1 MANSKHIEGSKLYL
15 KCLGALA
22 GGVIGDAMGA
32 PSEGKSPAEIE
43 SRFGWVDDFASGG
56 TDDTILRDILAA
68 TLIRTS
74 GYATIDDWADDWLA
88 RWDEIFGPKQNR
100 FFLSVLHTARR
111 LRVQGEPRLAALGN
125 IPCSS
130 SAMCIAPVGL
140 VNACNPAQAAAQ
152 ATHLASLINVQ
163 DAGFC
168 QDGAAII
175 AAAVAAAC
183 RTDATVESI
192 LQEAVAHIPATSG
205 ARMLA
210 GVEQAVSGTR
220 GRDYAAFRSYVH
232 ERAERFFQLRK
243 ANSLETVPL
252 TLALFSLAAGNPER
266 CVTYAANFGRDTDTM
281 AAMAGAIA
289 GAYGGADA
297 IRPDWLEKVKRN
309 ADQDQEELARGLAS
323 AAISKM
329 ERERTAAAALSAL
342 LN

>member
-1 MANSKHIEGSKLYL
+1 MADIERSRLYD
-15 KCLGALA
+15 KCLGALV
-22 GGVIGDAMGA
+22 GGVIGDALGA
-32 PSEGKSPAEIE
+32 PTEGKSPAEID
-43 SRFGWVDDFASGG
+43 SRFGWVDDFESGG
-56 TDDTILRDILAA
+56 TDDTVLRDILAR

-88 RWDEIFGPKQNR
+88 GWDEIFGPKQNR

-111 LRVQGEPRLAALGN
+111 LRVQGEPRQAALGN

-168 QDGAAII
+168 QDGAAIV

-183 RTDATVESI
+183 RPDATVESI
-192 LQEAVAHIPATSG
+192 LQHAVAPVPATSG

-210 GVEQAVSGTR
+210 GVQQALDAAR
-220 GRDYAAFRSYVH
+220 GRDYAAFRIYVH
-232 ERAERFFQLRK
+232 EHRDRFFQPRK

-252 TLALFSLAAGNPER
+252 TLALFSLAGGDVER
-266 CVTYAANFGRDTDTM
+266 CVTDAANLGGDTDTM

-289 GAYGGADA
+289 GAFGGVGA
-297 IRPDWLEKVKRN
+297 IRPDWLDKVKRN
-309 ADQDQEELARGLAS
+309 ADQDQEELARGLA
-323 AAISKM
+323 AAAVTKLT
-329 ERERTAAAALSAL
+329 RERAAAAALAAL
-342 LN
+342 LS

>member
-1 MANSKHIEGSKLYL
+1 MAEIEGSRLYD
-15 KCLGALA
+15 KCLGALV
-22 GGVIGDAMGA
+22 GGVIGDALGA
-32 PSEGKSPAEIE
+32 PTEGKSPAEID
-43 SRFGWVDDFASGG
+43 SRFGWVDDFESGG
-56 TDDTILRDILAA
+56 TDDTVMRDILAG
-68 TLIRTS
+68 TLIRTA

-168 QDGAAII
+168 QDGAAIV

-183 RTDATVESI
+183 RADATVQSI
-192 LQEAVAHIPATSG
+192 VQEAVAHIPATSG

-210 GVEQAVSGTR
+210 RVAEAVDATR
-220 GRDYAAFRSYVH
+220 GRDYAAFRGYVH
-232 ERAERFFQLRK
+232 ERAEHFFQLQK

-252 TLALFSLAAGNPER
+252 TLALFSVADGDPER
-266 CVTYAANFGRDTDTM
+266 CVTFAANFGRDTDTM

-289 GAYGGADA
+289 GAFGGVGA
-297 IRPDWLEKVKRN
+297 IRSDWVEKVKRN
-309 ADQDQEELARGLAS
+309 ADQDQEELARRLA
-323 AAISKM
+323 AAAATKL
-329 ERERTAAAALSAL
+329 ERERAAGAALASL
-342 LN
+342 LS

>member
-1 MANSKHIEGSKLYL
+1 MSDIEASRLYD

-22 GGVIGDAMGA
+22 GGVIGDALGA
-32 PSEGKSPAEIE
+32 PTEGKSPDEIE
-43 SRFGWVDDFASGG
+43 RRFGWVDDFESGG

-175 AAAVAAAC
+175 AAAVAAAS

-192 LQEAVAHIPATSG
+192 LQEAVAHIPVTSG
-205 ARMLA
+205 AHMLA
-210 GVEQAVSGTR
+210 GVEQAVGATR
-220 GRDYAAFRSYVH
+220 GRDYAAFRSYVNEH
-232 ERAERFFQLRK
+232 KDRFFQLRK

-252 TLALFSLAAGNPER
+252 TLALFSLAAGDPER

-281 AAMAGAIA
+281 AAMAGAIS
-289 GAYGGADA
+289 GAFGGVGS

-329 ERERTAAAALSAL
+329 KRERAAAAALSAL
-342 LN
+342 LT

>member
-32 PSEGKSPAEIE
+32 PSEGNSPAEIE

-252 TLALFSLAAGNPER
+252 TLALFSLAAGDPER

>member
-1 MANSKHIEGSKLYL
+1 MSDIEASRLYD

-22 GGVIGDAMGA
+22 GGVIGDALGA
-32 PSEGKSPAEIE
+32 PTEGKSPDEIE
-43 SRFGWVDDFASGG
+43 RRFGWVDDFASGG

-175 AAAVAAAC
+175 AAAVASAC
-183 RTDATVESI
+183 RSDATVESI

-210 GVEQAVSGTR
+210 GVQQAVGATR
-220 GRDYAAFRSYVH
+220 GRDYAAFRGYVNEH
-232 ERAERFFQLRK
+232 KDRFFQLRK

-266 CVTYAANFGRDTDTM
+266 CVTYAASFGRDTDTM

-289 GAYGGADA
+289 GAFGGVGS

-329 ERERTAAAALSAL
+329 KRERAAAAALSAL
-342 LN
+342 LT

>member
-1 MANSKHIEGSKLYL
+1 MSDIEASRLYD

-22 GGVIGDAMGA
+22 GGVIGDALGA
-32 PSEGKSPAEIE
+32 PTEGKSPDEIE
-43 SRFGWVDDFASGG
+43 CRFGWVDDFASGG

-168 QDGAAII
+168 QDGRSHHRRRRRVPPAAPMPPWSRSCRRRWPTFPPPAALACWPAWNRRSAQP
-175 AAAVAAAC
+175 AAATTPPFAATCTSARSASSNC
-183 RTDATVESI
+183 ARPTPWRPCPSRWRCFRW
-192 LQEAVAHIPATSG
+192 QPATRNG
-205 ARMLA
+205 A
-210 GVEQAVSGTR
+210 
-220 GRDYAAFRSYVH
+220 
-232 ERAERFFQLRK
+232 
-243 ANSLETVPL
+243 
-252 TLALFSLAAGNPER
+252 
-266 CVTYAANFGRDTDTM
+266 
-281 AAMAGAIA
+281 
-289 GAYGGADA
+289 
-297 IRPDWLEKVKRN
+297 
-309 ADQDQEELARGLAS
+309 
-323 AAISKM
+323 
-329 ERERTAAAALSAL
+329 
-342 LN
+342 

>member
-130 SAMCIAPVGL
+130 SAMCIAAVGL
-140 VNACNPAQAAAQ
+140 VNA
-152 ATHLASLINVQ
+152 
-163 DAGFC
+163 
-168 QDGAAII
+168 
-175 AAAVAAAC
+175 
-183 RTDATVESI
+183 
-192 LQEAVAHIPATSG
+192 
-205 ARMLA
+205 
-210 GVEQAVSGTR
+210 
-220 GRDYAAFRSYVH
+220 
-232 ERAERFFQLRK
+232 
-243 ANSLETVPL
+243 
-252 TLALFSLAAGNPER
+252 
-266 CVTYAANFGRDTDTM
+266 
-281 AAMAGAIA
+281 
-289 GAYGGADA
+289 
-297 IRPDWLEKVKRN
+297 
-309 ADQDQEELARGLAS
+309 
-323 AAISKM
+323 
-329 ERERTAAAALSAL
+329 
-342 LN
+342 

>member
-1 MANSKHIEGSKLYL
+1 MSDIEASRLYD

-22 GGVIGDAMGA
+22 GGVIGDALGA
-32 PSEGKSPAEIE
+32 PTEGKSPDEIE
-43 SRFGWVDDFASGG
+43 CRFGWVDDFASGG

-252 TLALFSLAAGNPER
+252 TLALFSLAAGDPER

-281 AAMAGAIA
+281 GDH
-289 GAYGGADA
+289 G
-297 IRPDWLEKVKRN
+297 WF
-309 ADQDQEELARGLAS
+309 
-323 AAISKM
+323 
-329 ERERTAAAALSAL
+329 
-342 LN
+342 

>member
-1 MANSKHIEGSKLYL
+1 MTDIGGSRLYD
-15 KCLGALA
+15 KCLGALV
-22 GGVIGDAMGA
+22 GGVIGDALGA
-32 PSEGKSPAEIE
+32 PSEGRSPAQIE
-43 SRFGWVDDFASGG
+43 ARFGWLDDFSSGG
-56 TDDTILRDILAA
+56 TDDTVLRDILAG

-88 RWDEIFGPKQNR
+88 AWDDIFGAKQHR
-100 FFLSVLHTARR
+100 FFISVLHTARR

-152 ATHLASLINVQ
+152 ATHLAALINVQ

-168 QDGAAII
+168 QDGAAIV

-183 RTDATVESI
+183 RADATVESI
-192 LQEAVAHIPATSG
+192 LQAAVAHVPATSG

-210 GVEQAVSGTR
+210 GVEQAIDATR
-220 GRDYAAFRSYVH
+220 GRDYAAFRRYVH
-232 ERAERFFQLRK
+232 ERAEHFFQLRK

-252 TLALFSLAAGNPER
+252 TLALFSLAAGDLER
-266 CVTYAANFGRDTDTM
+266 CVTFAANFGRDTDTM

-289 GAYGGADA
+289 GAYGGVGA
-297 IRPDWLEKVKRN
+297 IRPDWLEKAKRN
-309 ADQDQEELARGLAS
+309 ADQNQEELARGLAR
-323 AAISKM
+323 AAVSKM
-329 ERERTAAAALSAL
+329 ERERVAGAAMAALL
-342 LN
+342 P